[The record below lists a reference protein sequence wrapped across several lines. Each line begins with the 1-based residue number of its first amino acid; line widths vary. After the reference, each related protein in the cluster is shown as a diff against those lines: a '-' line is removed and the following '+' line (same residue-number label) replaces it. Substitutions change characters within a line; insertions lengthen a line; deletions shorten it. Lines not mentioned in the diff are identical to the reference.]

1 MNKAHRFSNNW
12 HNLPVEYALSN
23 IKYLQENYK
32 NYSITVFSESHIK
45 LGEDIVITS
54 NTYEGK
60 TLYIIN
66 GLYSPEL
73 DKELKYLCDLCTG
86 AASPTAKISHWCE
99 NNVRGFVQAM
109 GYTAA
114 VAAVVGLGFGV
125 HSGIKKVKQN
135 KEQYIQTGRG
145 SIKTR
150 SCDLHLQIRTVQGCG
165 CKITRKRR

>member
-32 NYSITVFSESHIK
+32 NYPITVFSESHIK

-73 DKELKYLCDLCTG
+73 DKDLKYLCNLCTG
-86 AASPTAKISHWCE
+86 TASPTAKISHWCE

-109 GYTAA
+109 GYTVA

-135 KEQYIQTGRG
+135 KEQYIQKRIDAAIQEYEASKT
-145 SIKTR
+145 INYNDAVNQKTR
-150 SCDLHLQIRTVQGCG
+150 
-165 CKITRKRR
+165 

>member
-1 MNKAHRFSNNW
+1 MNKAHRFSNKW

-32 NYSITVFSESHIK
+32 NYPITVFSESHIK
-45 LGEDIVITS
+45 LGEDIVITL
-54 NTYEGK
+54 NTYEGR

-99 NNVRGFVQAM
+99 HHIRNFVQVI
-109 GYTAA
+109 GYTA
-114 VAAVVGLGFGV
+114 VATILVGLGFGING
-125 HSGIKKVKQN
+125 GIKKAKQS
-135 KEQYIQTGRG
+135 KEQYVQQRINDAIKEYEATKTIKYNDITNQ
-145 SIKTR
+145 KTR
-150 SCDLHLQIRTVQGCG
+150 
-165 CKITRKRR
+165 